1 MLLGPA
7 DEGRVRRTVH
17 HVVNGD
23 IGVDQGR
30 CQRWQLPLQTGGGGI
45 DDEIE
50 RPRQLLIGPGTERP
64 QILEFGSQLL
74 RFSMSAVGDDQLAR
88 LLRQQRRQ
96 RTASRPTGPQQQ
108 DPAACQRHPM
118 GLEIGYQPGAICVV
132 PQQHAVIGQL
142 DGIDRPRPLGP
153 WTQSIDQGECLLLE
167 RHCDIAPL
175 APLGKE
181 AAQGSG
187 KLVDGGL
194 GQPILQLLLGLS
206 GEQGMNE
213 GGLAVAH
220 RVAKNQITIHQR
232 VPSEGD
238 HPI

>member
-17 HVVNGD
+17 HVVDSD

-30 CQRWQLPLQTGGGGI
+30 RQRWQLPLQTGGGGI

-50 RPRQLLIGPGTERP
+50 RPRQLLISLGTERT
-64 QILEFGSQLL
+64 QILKFGSQLL

-96 RTASRPTGPQQQ
+96 RAASRPTCPQQQ

-118 GLEIGYQPGAICVV
+118 GLEIGYQPGSIGVV
-132 PQQHAVIGQL
+132 PQQHTIIRQL
-142 DGIDRPRPLGP
+142 DGINRSCPLGP
-153 WTQSIDQGECLLLE
+153 WTESIDQSERLLLE
-167 RHCDIAPL
+167 GHCDITPL
-175 APLGKE
+175 ASLGKE

-232 VPSEGD
+232 VPSEGH